1 MTFLGLVGMF
11 AGVFVILAFYCVEQ
25 IRMRWFALASNIL
38 FVFYAWT
45 VSLLPML
52 ILHTILVLL
61 NLTRLS
67 QLMSFQT
74 QS

>member
-1 MTFLGLVGMF
+1 MTFLGLLGMF
-11 AGVFVILAFYCVEQ
+11 AGVFVILAFYYVEQ
-25 IRMRWFALASNIL
+25 VRMRWFALSSNIL

-67 QLMSFQT
+67 QLISFQT